1 MMRYALWRIRYV
13 FQSLILQEDGQDL
26 VEYGLIVLMCVIAS
40 VASVG
45 SLATIIVNY
54 FQYINTHLW

>member
-1 MMRYALWRIRYV
+1 MRRVLGKFRCRL
-13 FQSLILQEDGQDL
+13 QDLIQEEEGQDL
-26 VEYGLIVLMCVIAS
+26 VEYALIILMCVIAS

-45 SLATIIVNY
+45 SIATIVVNY